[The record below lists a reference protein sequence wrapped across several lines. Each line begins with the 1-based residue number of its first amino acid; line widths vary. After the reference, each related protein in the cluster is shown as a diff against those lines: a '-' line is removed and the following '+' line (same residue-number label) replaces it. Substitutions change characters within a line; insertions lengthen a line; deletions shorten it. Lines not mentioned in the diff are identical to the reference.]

1 MATRIQ
7 VRRGTTG
14 EWNAANPTLEEGEI
28 GYNSTLGQ
36 MKIGDGSTAWS
47 SLYYLE
53 NSSTLGSSLGSY
65 ILDTEKSA
73 ISGVAELD
81 ASKNILAPAGI
92 IFEGT
97 ADAYETSLVVT
108 DPTAD
113 RTITLPNATGTVVL
127 ADGSG
132 NVTVSGNLTVSG
144 TTTTIDSTTINVVN
158 SFVFEGT
165 ANDHETT
172 LTIVDPTAD
181 RTITLPNVT
190 GTVVTTGNF
199 PALTWGQ
206 VKLGGAI

>member
-7 VRRGTTG
+7 VRRGTTSQ
-14 EWNAANPTLEEGEI
+14 WNTANPTLEEGEI

-53 NSSTLGSSLGSY
+53 NSETLGTSLGSY
-65 ILDTEKSA
+65 LLDSDKSA
-73 ISGVAELD
+73 VNGVAELD
-81 ASKNILAPAGI
+81 GSKNILAPAGI

-97 ADAYETSLVVT
+97 ADAHETSLVVT

-113 RTITLPNATGTVVL
+113 RTITLPNSSGTVIL
-127 ADGSG
+127 ADNSG
-132 NVTVSGNLTVSG
+132 NVTITGNLTVSG
-144 TTTTIDSTTINVVN
+144 ETTTASTSIMVIN

-206 VKLGGAI
+206 VKTGGAI